1 MAFYAIVSSFLSSS
15 SSSAPS
21 PTSQKT
27 RSRRVPDDFDSE
39 LLVVP
44 PPNEEVERDVYLLC
58 RPLDVPIEATYLT
71 HWAVKVGDYVHELV
85 NANGYCQYISQRYD
99 GPWPREEREGSTT
112 LHDAAV
118 ILAAIET
125 IMSNRD
131 YDAIAN
137 NCHRFAWRLRDRLT
151 GQTFVG
157 ALLQVQHSS
166 ARQHNG
172 STRAATDTYVVASK
186 TIHIH

>member
-39 LLVVP
+39 LLVK
-44 PPNEEVERDVYLLC
+44 RDVYLLC

-85 NANGYCQYISQRYD
+85 NANGYCQ
-99 GPWPREEREGSTT
+99 EEREGSTT

-118 ILAAIET
+118 ILAAVET

-151 GQTFVG
+151 GQTTTF
-157 ALLQVQHSS
+157 